1 MCQARNYSMYRI
13 WYHHQ
18 SEHSNQQ
25 ILINNNKI
33 QNNNDNKRKPK
44 PECVKQKLMSNLIK
58 SKHKI

>member
-25 ILINNNKI
+25 VLINNNKI
-33 QNNNDNKRKPK
+33 KIIMIISEKPK
-44 PECVKQKLMSNLIK
+44 NKNQNQNAKNKNSCQI
-58 SKHKI
+58 

>member
-33 QNNNDNKRKPK
+33 QNNNDNKRETENKTK
-44 PECVKQKLMSNLIK
+44 TKTRMRKTKTHVKFN
-58 SKHKI
+58 